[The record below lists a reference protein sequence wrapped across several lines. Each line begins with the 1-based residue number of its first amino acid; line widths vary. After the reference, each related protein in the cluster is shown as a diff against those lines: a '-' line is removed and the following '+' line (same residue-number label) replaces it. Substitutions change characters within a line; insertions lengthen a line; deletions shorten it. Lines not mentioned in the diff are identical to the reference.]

1 MGKINE
7 KGYWAYKESHL
18 SDGSYKYVEFML
30 LGSEVNDI
38 CHTGPN
44 DYDVQQVSEL
54 PYVQNQLRPLSD
66 DFLRGIIRSSGAT
79 VEDYETR
86 EDLEEFLVWSAA
98 WDIFEDDYE
107 EEDAA

>member
-7 KGYWAYKESHL
+7 KEYVAYMESYL
-18 SDGSYKYVEFML
+18 YVDGCSNVEFIL
-30 LGSEVNDI
+30 RGSEVNDI
-38 CHTGPN
+38 CHSGPN

-66 DFLRGIIRSSGAT
+66 DFLRSVMLGYGCEISGR
-79 VEDYETR
+79 ETR
-86 EDLEEFLVWSAA
+86 KELEEFLVWSAA

-107 EEDAA
+107 EAC